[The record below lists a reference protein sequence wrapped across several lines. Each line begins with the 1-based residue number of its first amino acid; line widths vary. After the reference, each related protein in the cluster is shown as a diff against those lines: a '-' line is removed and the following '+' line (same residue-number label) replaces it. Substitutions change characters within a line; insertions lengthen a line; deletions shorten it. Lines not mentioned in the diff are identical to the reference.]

1 VKTLLR
7 VAPYF
12 KQYRLLLI
20 GGYLAVIG
28 NAFFNLTVPAL
39 IGAAVDEA
47 VVNQDVAKLAYY
59 SVLIVVASALRG
71 LCAFAQNY
79 LGESAA
85 QGGSYQLRRALYAH
99 VQQLS
104 FSFHDQAQTGD
115 LLTRSMSDVEQLKN
129 FTGRGML
136 MIFNLLLLVVGVAV
150 ALVAMNWKLALM
162 SLVILP
168 LLYWR
173 AAWFSKSMR
182 PLFRSIQDQV
192 AVVATL
198 VQDNAAGARVVKAF
212 GQEQREIEQF
222 DHENENLYQKYYE
235 STRLQSFNT
244 PLLNFIANAA
254 TIVMLWVGGLLVI
267 NNQLTIG
274 ELVSFYAY
282 LLQIVGPVRQGGFL
296 MSMASRAAASSE
308 RIIEVLDTP
317 IDVISP
323 PNAVELESMRG
334 EVEFADVTCEYHP
347 GRAVLEDVSFKVE
360 PGHTIALVGAT
371 GSGKTTVANL
381 IPRFYDVSGGHVLID
396 GVDIRDLNLNTLRR
410 QIGIVMQE
418 TTLFSGTIRENV
430 AFGKAGATDD
440 DVDWATRL
448 ARADEFIRRLPDGY
462 DTRVGERGVSL
473 SGGQKQRVAI
483 ARALLMDPKILI
495 LDEFT
500 SAVDAATERL
510 IRAALVDLMRGRTTF
525 VIAHRLSTVRAAD
538 MILVLKNGHLVDRG
552 THEELLES
560 SSVYREIHAS
570 QLAEPDELPT
580 ASTSRNGVYES
591 DGFFPEKELVS

>member
-1 VKTLLR
+1 MTTLLR
-7 VAPYF
+7 VAPFF
-12 KQYRLLLI
+12 KNYKWLLI
-20 GGYLAVIG
+20 AGYIAVIG
-28 NAFFNLTVPAL
+28 NAFFNLMVPGL
-39 IGAAVDEA
+39 IGTAVDEG
-47 VVNQDVAKLAYY
+47 VVTQDVARLVQLSA
-59 SVLIVVASALRG
+59 LIVLASVLRG

-136 MIFNLLLLVVGVAV
+136 MIFNLVLLVVGVAV
-150 ALVAMNWKLALM
+150 ALVAMNWKLALL
-162 SLVILP
+162 SLVLLP

-182 PLFRSIQDQV
+182 PLFRAIQDQV
-192 AVVATL
+192 AVVSTL

-212 GQEQREIEQF
+212 GQEQREIDRFEA
-222 DHENENLYQKYYE
+222 ENENLYQRYYDA
-235 STRLQSFNT
+235 TRLQSFNT

-254 TIVMLWVGGLLVI
+254 TVVMLWVGGLLVI
-267 NNQLTIG
+267 GNQLTIG
-274 ELVSFYAY
+274 ELVAFYAY

-308 RIIEVLDTP
+308 RIVEVLDTP
-317 IDVISP
+317 IAVSSP
-323 PNAVELESMRG
+323 PGAIELESVRG
-334 EVEFADVTCEYHP
+334 EVEFDHVTCEYHP
-347 GRAVLEDVSFKVE
+347 GRSVLEDVSFKVE

-371 GSGKTTVANL
+371 GSGKTTIANL
-381 IPRFYDVSGGHVLID
+381 IPRFYDVSGGRVLID
-396 GVDIRDLNLNTLRR
+396 RQDIRDLNLNSLRR

-430 AFGKAGATDD
+430 AFGKANATDD
-440 DVDWATRL
+440 DIDWAARM
-448 ARADEFIRRLPDGY
+448 ARADEFIRRLPEGY
-462 DTRVGERGVSL
+462 ETLVGERGVSL

-510 IRAALVDLMRGRTTF
+510 IRAALVDLMHGRTTF

-538 MILVLKNGHLVDRG
+538 MILVLKNGRLVDSG
-552 THEELLES
+552 SHEDLLES

-570 QLAEPDELPT
+570 QLAEPDELPAGRT
-580 ASTSRNGVYES
+580 NGVYEP